1 LEKVSAKSS
10 ARLSAGDFMLLVVAA
25 FWGATYL
32 VVKELGNIGSITGMM
47 ALRFVIASAA
57 LWIYWAIKRVKFQ
70 KPEWLLGIGFGIT
83 HTIVLNLEAQSVHYT
98 SATNGGLIV
107 ALSIVAV
114 PILESA
120 WRKNWLPAKF
130 FLATLIALIGVFML
144 IIGNGFVKPNIGD
157 LLMMIAMILRTIH
170 FVALGHF
177 TQGKNYSPVNL
188 TLVMITTSGVIMSA
202 INPSGAI
209 QTAMQYNAKDWSL
222 MLFLA
227 LLCTAA
233 AFIGMNWAV
242 KHTSASRTSLLLGTE
257 PVWSTIIATLV
268 GGELMGPVGLI
279 GALLIVGGT
288 YWGQAVET
296 RHRLA
301 PSI

>member
-1 LEKVSAKSS
+1 
-10 ARLSAGDFMLLVVAA
+10 MLLLVAA
-25 FWGATYL
+25 VWGSTYL
-32 VVKELGNIGSITGMM
+32 VVKELGNIGSISGMM
-47 ALRFVIASAA
+47 AIRFVVAAVA
-57 LWIYWAIKRVKFQ
+57 LWLYWFIKRDKFQ
-70 KPEWLLGIGFGIT
+70 KPELLLGLGFGVT

-120 WRKNWLPAKF
+120 WRKNWLPRNF
-130 FLATLIALIGVFML
+130 FIATLIAIVGVFLL
-144 IIGNGFVKPNIGD
+144 IIGNGFVQPNIGD
-157 LLMMIAMILRTIH
+157 LLMFFAVILRTAH

-188 TLVMITTSGVIMSA
+188 TIIMVTTSGVIMSL
-202 INPSGAI
+202 INPTGAVE
-209 QTAMQYNAKDWSL
+209 TAMKYTSYDWLL

-227 LLCTAA
+227 LICTAA

-257 PVWSTIIATLV
+257 PVWSTIIATWI
-268 GGELMGPVGLI
+268 GGELMGPIGI
-279 GALLIVGGT
+279 AGALLIIGGT

-296 RHRLA
+296 NHRNKKGLVSNPPA
-301 PSI
+301 V

>member
-1 LEKVSAKSS
+1 
-10 ARLSAGDFMLLVVAA
+10 MLLVVAA

-32 VVKELGNIGSITGMM
+32 VVKELGNVGSITGMM
-47 ALRFVIASAA
+47 AIRFVIAAGA
-57 LWIYWAIKRVKFQ
+57 LWLYWLIKRDKFQ
-70 KPEWLLGIGFGIT
+70 KQEWLLGIAFGFT

-120 WRKNWLPAKF
+120 WRKNWLPRNF
-130 FLATLIALIGVFML
+130 FIATLVALIGVFLL
-144 IIGNGFVKPNIGD
+144 IIGNGFVQPNIGD
-157 LLMMIAMILRTIH
+157 FLMFIAVILRTIH

-177 TQGKNYSPVNL
+177 TQGKSYSPVNL
-188 TLVMITTSGVIMSA
+188 TIVMITTSGVIMML
-202 INPSGAI
+202 INPVGAVE
-209 QTAMQYNAKDWSL
+209 TAMQYNAKDWSI

-227 LLCTAA
+227 LFCTAA

-257 PVWSTIIATLV
+257 PVWSTLIATSI
-268 GGELMGPVGLI
+268 GGELMGPIGAI
-279 GALLIVGGT
+279 GALLIIGGT
-288 YWGQAVET
+288 YWGQAIET
-296 RHRLA
+296 RHRLR
-301 PSI
+301 

>member
-1 LEKVSAKSS
+1 
-10 ARLSAGDFMLLVVAA
+10 MLLVVAA

-32 VVKELGNIGSITGMM
+32 VVKELGNVGSITGMM
-47 ALRFVIASAA
+47 AIRFVIASAA
-57 LWIYWAIKRVKFQ
+57 LWVYWFFKRDKFQ
-70 KPEWLLGIGFGIT
+70 KPEWLLGIGFGVT

-120 WRKNWLPAKF
+120 WRKNWLPRNF
-130 FLATLIALIGVFML
+130 FIATLVALVGVFLL
-144 IIGNGFVKPNIGD
+144 IIGNGFVQPNVGD
-157 LLMMIAMILRTIH
+157 LLMFIAVILRTGH

-177 TQGKNYSPVNL
+177 TQGKSYSPVNL
-188 TLVMITTSGVIMSA
+188 TIVMVSTSGVIMSI
-202 INPSGAI
+202 INPVGAI
-209 QTAMQYNAKDWSL
+209 ETAMQYDAKDWSI

-257 PVWSTIIATLV
+257 PVWSTIIATV
-268 GGELMGPVGLI
+268 IGGELMGPVGAI
-279 GALLIVGGT
+279 GAVLIIGGT
-288 YWGQAVET
+288 YWGQAIET
-296 RHRLA
+296 RHRLK
-301 PSI
+301 